1 MKPDKEDRY
10 DWWLP
15 IAGIIAF
22 AAILTVG
29 IGYWTWYGNELQS
42 PDRYSPWKESVQS
55 SGDGSMDLA
64 ANFIPQW
71 TPDGQTIL
79 ISITRGFRYTQPPP
93 SASVPQELIYEG
105 SIYSVEALTG
115 ETNRLST
122 VRGPV
127 EIDASPQ
134 ISPDGSQYAH
144 VTSQY
149 YEEGNRNFEMAI
161 SDVDGPEITRITQ
174 DLHYIRRTD
183 THPKW
188 SPDGSTLAFVKRD
201 AYRDDLT
208 PGSVETI
215 NTVYTVPAQGGEPVP
230 LFPTA
235 DQLTSLETRRGYP
248 NVVDAP
254 VWSPNSRQIAIKV
267 HGSLPLEE
275 DAEDYIRYES
285 LLVVDRN
292 SGEAKE
298 VLRTDRW
305 KTSIAG
311 PLTWSPNGRELTFIR
326 GYPTN
331 YLSPS
336 GPPSLVSVT
345 LEGTETKLG
354 TFADSVRALA
364 TTNVEWS
371 PQGNQLL
378 ISLGYETLT
387 PEMNGTVVIEPPDTT
402 VVQSFQN
409 LGTYASWSPDGSE
422 IAVLTG
428 YELPAPEGNSPPHRV
443 IHLAA
448 VQADGSGERTLL
460 EARIV
465 ENPD

>member
-1 MKPDKEDRY
+1 MPPETDQPIR
-10 DWWLP
+10 WWLP
-15 IAGIIAF
+15 FLGIAAF
-22 AAILTVG
+22 AAILG
-29 IGYWTWYGNELQS
+29 IWIAVNTWDFTGHSS
-42 PDRYSPWKESVQS
+42 PDRYSPWKESAQS

-79 ISITRGFRYTQPPP
+79 LSITRGFRYTQPPP

-267 HGSLPLEE
+267 HGSLPLEK

-285 LLVVDRN
+285 LIVVDRN
-292 SGEAKE
+292 SGETKE

-336 GPPSLVSVT
+336 GPPEPRIRNT
-345 LEGTETKLG
+345 RG
-354 TFADSVRALA
+354 
-364 TTNVEWS
+364 N
-371 PQGNQLL
+371 GNQTRYLRRRHSR
-378 ISLGYETLT
+378 IGHHKRGVVPAGQPT
-387 PEMNGTVVIEPPDTT
+387 PHIAGLRNTSPGDERHCSHRTT
-402 VVQSFQN
+402 RHN
-409 LGTYASWSPDGSE
+409 CSPILSKSRHLRIMVAGRKR
-422 IAVLTG
+422 
-428 YELPAPEGNSPPHRV
+428 NRRPHR
-443 IHLAA
+443 L
-448 VQADGSGERTLL
+448 
-460 EARIV
+460 
-465 ENPD
+465 